1 VSAWKLFL
9 DSRWFITPYMS
20 RYLYK
25 IVCKEEIAIVPINV
39 IKEENKVNVR
49 R

>member
-1 VSAWKLFL
+1 MVYQV
-9 DSRWFITPYMS
+9 TPYMLS

-39 IKEENKVNVR
+39 IKTRKIK
-49 R
+49 